1 MFELIFFF
9 LLGKNPQSHFTR
21 WGPGTVGDGEADGMR
36 VDLFF
41 AWEEA
46 NRKGFMR

>member
-1 MFELIFFF
+1 MLELIFFSSRN
-9 LLGKNPQSHFTR
+9 KTQSHFTR